1 MGVKVRK
8 RNGKWYVVI
17 DYHGRRKSKCVGTR
31 EAAEKV
37 KRELE
42 ARLALG
48 DLSSLEKPKA
58 APTFKTYADHWLQTD
73 ALRCKSSTVEFYRDY
88 QERYV
93 IPRFGTTQLPAITRD
108 EIKQFIA
115 DLSAKGLSKN
125 TIRLA
130 VASLRVVLSSAVE
143 EGTIQSNPAFR
154 LGRMVASGRPE
165 HKAQA
170 MEPEEVE
177 RLLKAA
183 REYSP
188 EVYPAFVIAVRAGLR
203 QGELLALR
211 WGDLQFGEDEAD
223 PDRYILVER
232 RWYRGQFST
241 PKGGKTRR
249 VDMSKELRRTLLGLR
264 DQRLLAAFGQGRTS
278 IFDDLIFAGEGGNPL
293 RARKLVE
300 SHFLPALERAGLRRF
315 RFHDL
320 RHTFGSLLIEAGAP
334 LPYVRDQMGHSSIQ
348 ITADKYV
355 HLIPRRNVHFIDR
368 LDSLTSPQQSA
379 TQTQPGQP
387 DSKEQPCTVR
397 RQVVEPEAWCERGDS
412 NPHPLRDQIL
422 SLARLPIPPLSRGL
436 IIRQDA
442 PVAPASSQQCRPE
455 GGAAPGGLHAFS
467 SLAHSS
473 ESSASFS
480 GFLVLHYPLLR
491 LPYFWDE
498 AGYYIPAALDFYR
511 SWLLVPQSTLPTGHT
526 PLVMVYLALAWRVF
540 GFSPWPRA
548 WR

>member
-8 RNGKWYVVI
+8 RDNKWYVVI
-17 DYHGRRKSKCVGTR
+17 DHHGRRKSKCVGTR

-37 KRELE
+37 RREIE

-48 DLSSLEKPKA
+48 DLSSLEKPKDL
-58 APTFKTYADHWLQTD
+58 PTFKAYAEHWLQTD
-73 ALRCKSSTVEFYRDY
+73 ALRCKSSTTDFYRDY
-88 QERYV
+88 QNRYV
-93 IPRFGTTQLPAITRD
+93 IPRFGSVQLTAIARD
-108 EIKQFIA
+108 EIKVFIA
-115 DLSAKGLSKN
+115 DLCARGLSKN

-143 EGTIQSNPAFR
+143 DGTIQSNPAFR

-165 HKAQA
+165 QKAQA

-183 REYSP
+183 REYCH
-188 EVYPAFVIAVRAGLR
+188 EIYPAFVIAVRAGLR
-203 QGELLALR
+203 QGELLALK
-211 WGDLQFGEDEAD
+211 WGDLQFGENEDD

-241 PKGGKTRR
+241 TKGGKARR
-249 VDMSKELRRTLLGLR
+249 VDMSKELRRTLLELR
-264 DQRLLAAFGQGRTS
+264 DQRLLAAFGQGRTAIS
-278 IFDDLIFAGEGGNPL
+278 DDLIFAGEDGKPL

-300 SHFLPALERAGLRRF
+300 SYFLPTLERAGLRRF

-379 TQTQPGQP
+379 TQTQPE
-387 DSKEQPCTVR
+387 KEPSEVATVS
-397 RQVVEPEAWCERGDS
+397 AWCERGDS

-422 SLARLPIPPLSRGL
+422 SLARLPIPPLS
-436 IIRQDA
+436 
-442 PVAPASSQQCRPE
+442 
-455 GGAAPGGLHAFS
+455 HFS
-467 SLAHSS
+467 VDHSIKI
-473 ESSASFS
+473 A
-480 GFLVLHYPLLR
+480 
-491 LPYFWDE
+491 
-498 AGYYIPAALDFYR
+498 
-511 SWLLVPQSTLPTGHT
+511 
-526 PLVMVYLALAWRVF
+526 
-540 GFSPWPRA
+540 
-548 WR
+548 

>member
-8 RNGKWYVVI
+8 RNGAWWVYV
-17 DYHGRRKSKCVGTR
+17 DYHGRRKAKKVGTR
-31 EAAEKV
+31 EAAEHV
-37 KRELE
+37 KREIE
-42 ARLALG
+42 AHLALG

-58 APTFKTYADHWLQTD
+58 VPTFKAYADRWLETD
-73 ALRCKSSTVEFYRDY
+73 ALRCKPSTVEFYRDY

-93 IPRFGTTQLPAITRD
+93 VPRFGSTQLMAITRD
-108 EIKQFIA
+108 EIKEFIA
-115 DLSAKGLSKN
+115 DLCTRGLSKN

-143 EGTIQSNPAFR
+143 DGIIQINPAFR

-165 HKAQA
+165 RKAQA

-183 REYSP
+183 REYCP
-188 EVYPAFVIAVRAGLR
+188 EIYPAFVIAVRAGLR

-211 WGDLQFGEDEAD
+211 WGDLQFGESEDD
-223 PDRYILVER
+223 PNRYILVQR
-232 RWYRGQFST
+232 RWYRGHFNT
-241 PKGGKTRR
+241 TKGGKARR
-249 VDMSKELRRTLLGLR
+249 VDMSKGLRRALLELR
-264 DQRLLAAFGQGRTS
+264 DQRLLAAFGQGRAAIT
-278 IFDDLIFAGEGGNPL
+278 DDLLFTGEDGKPL

-300 SHFLPALERAGLRRF
+300 SYFLPALERAGLRRF

-320 RHTFGSLLIEAGAP
+320 RHTFGSLLIESGAP

-368 LDSLTSPQQSA
+368 LDSLTSPLPDA
-379 TQTQPGQP
+379 TQTQLKTESG
-387 DSKEQPCTVR
+387 E
-397 RQVVEPEAWCERGDS
+397 VVPVSGWCERGDS

-442 PVAPASSQQCRPE
+442 PVAPASSRQCRPE
-455 GGAAPGGLHAFS
+455 GGATG
-467 SLAHSS
+467 
-473 ESSASFS
+473 ESS
-480 GFLVLHYPLLR
+480 
-491 LPYFWDE
+491 
-498 AGYYIPAALDFYR
+498 
-511 SWLLVPQSTLPTGHT
+511 
-526 PLVMVYLALAWRVF
+526 
-540 GFSPWPRA
+540 
-548 WR
+548 

>member
-8 RNGKWYVVI
+8 RGSKWYVVI

-37 KRELE
+37 RREIE

-58 APTFKTYADHWLQTD
+58 VLTFKAYADHWLETD
-73 ALRCKSSTVEFYRDY
+73 ALRCKPSTVEFYRDY

-93 IPRFGTTQLPAITRD
+93 VPRFGSTQLTAITRD

-115 DLSAKGLSKN
+115 DLCAKGLSKN

-154 LGRMVASGRPE
+154 LGRMVASGKPE
-165 HKAQA
+165 QKAQA
-170 MEPEEVE
+170 MEPEEVD
-177 RLLKAA
+177 RFLAA
-183 REYSP
+183 TREFCP
-188 EVYPAFVIAVRAGLR
+188 EYYALFLIAVRTGLR
-203 QGELLALR
+203 QGEILGLK
-211 WGDLQFGEDEAD
+211 WGDFQFGQGEDD
-223 PDRYILVER
+223 PDRFIFVQR
-232 RWYRGQFST
+232 RWYRGRFST
-241 PKGGKTRR
+241 PKSKKERR
-249 VDMSKELRRTLLGLR
+249 VDMSRELRRGLLELR
-264 DQRLLAAFGQGRTS
+264 DQRLLEAYQQGRTS
-278 IFDDLIFAGEGGNPL
+278 IADELVFPGVDGNPL
-293 RARKLVE
+293 PARKVVE
-300 SHFLPALERAGLRRF
+300 SYFLPVLEHAGLRRF

-379 TQTQPGQP
+379 TQTQPE
-387 DSKEQPCTVR
+387 KEPSEVATVS
-397 RQVVEPEAWCERGDS
+397 AWCERGDS

-422 SLARLPIPPLSRGL
+422 SLARLPIPPLSRGP
-436 IIRQDA
+436 IIKQ
-442 PVAPASSQQCRPE
+442 V
-455 GGAAPGGLHAFS
+455 G
-467 SLAHSS
+467 
-473 ESSASFS
+473 
-480 GFLVLHYPLLR
+480 
-491 LPYFWDE
+491 
-498 AGYYIPAALDFYR
+498 PAA
-511 SWLLVPQSTLPTGHT
+511 
-526 PLVMVYLALAWRVF
+526 RV
-540 GFSPWPRA
+540 
-548 WR
+548 